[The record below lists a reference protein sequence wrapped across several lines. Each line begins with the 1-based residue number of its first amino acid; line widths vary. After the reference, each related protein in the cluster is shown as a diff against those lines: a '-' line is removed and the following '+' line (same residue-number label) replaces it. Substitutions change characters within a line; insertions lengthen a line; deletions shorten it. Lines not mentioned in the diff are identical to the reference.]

1 MKKSF
6 RKIILYIV
14 YGDDQGYYDGAKFSY
29 LTFMNWVS
37 EKDNIETVILT
48 QKPEEFKN
56 LPVKTI
62 SISEKQKKDWSLNG
76 KYHFRIKNRGLSY
89 VMNKLKLVNGDKILF
104 FDTDTYF
111 HKTPLPLFDLIQPN
125 QALFYLNEG
134 RIIKRKRF
142 DVYVKTLEK
151 KKIIIDNK
159 GYELSDKSR
168 MWGSLMVG
176 LMPNMYSSL
185 EWSDKLLL
193 ELINIVPAHTI
204 EPFAL
209 SEALLRKYQIVE
221 GKDFVSLYS
230 TSRKKL
236 HATEI
241 LSKFFEQQINNSLE
255 DQIKLAQKVKIKRSL
270 FKVLK
275 QRFFQLINYD

>member
-1 MKKSF
+1 LKKSF

>member
-1 MKKSF
+1 
-6 RKIILYIV
+6 
-14 YGDDQGYYDGAKFSY
+14 
-29 LTFMNWVS
+29 MNWVS

-134 RIIKRKRF
+134 RIIKRKIF